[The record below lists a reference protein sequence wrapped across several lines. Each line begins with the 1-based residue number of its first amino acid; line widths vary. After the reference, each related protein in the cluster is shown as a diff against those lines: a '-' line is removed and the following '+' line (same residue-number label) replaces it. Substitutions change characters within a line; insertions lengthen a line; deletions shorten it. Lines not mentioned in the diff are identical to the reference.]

1 MDVIITGLVGLIST
15 IVSGWVSW
23 FFARKKYNSEVDNNL
38 IHNMQESLEFY
49 KNFADD
55 AKLRLDEVLERNK
68 QLEIRN
74 EKLER
79 EVAELKNQVFNLMNS
94 ICMNFTCTYRNR
106 DFNLFN
112 EKITSKSKNN
122 KKDFE

>member
-68 QLEIRN
+68 
-74 EKLER
+74 
-79 EVAELKNQVFNLMNS
+79 
-94 ICMNFTCTYRNR
+94 
-106 DFNLFN
+106 
-112 EKITSKSKNN
+112 
-122 KKDFE
+122 